1 MIVQLFPKKWKTGE
15 ILSIMLKK
23 SFNRKKTPSVCHY
36 GSSSWGM
43 VGHNLFYDRYGILY
57 GFYGRTLPEYDMTAF
72 TLRHHIFKGVKCF
85 IS

>member
-1 MIVQLFPKKWKTGE
+1 MGVVPG
-15 ILSIMLKK
+15 
-23 SFNRKKTPSVCHY
+23 
-36 GSSSWGM
+36 GM

>member
-1 MIVQLFPKKWKTGE
+1 MIGFFQTNL
-15 ILSIMLKK
+15 LLKK
-23 SFNRKKTPSVCHY
+23 KHQVFAIMGVVP
-36 GSSSWGM
+36 GGM